1 MKNSI
6 ARYTMF
12 LLIISAVIYINGCSS
27 SEEEDKYN
35 LVTKKDRK
43 DITKICGCL
52 DPLLPYL
59 EKITNAKDST
69 EAAVYGDSLEI
80 MGEKMAPC
88 LGNMDA
94 FEKKLDNGNEK
105 YMNQFLEYIYEK
117 HPKCALFF
125 IGMKVNT
132 LNEKNEKMEDIKK

>member
-1 MKNSI
+1 MRKG
-6 ARYTMF
+6 
-12 LLIISAVIYINGCSS
+12 LIIFYLAVCVLTTYVFGCAS

-43 DITKICGCL
+43 DIAKICGCL

-59 EKITNAKDST
+59 DKVTNAKDSV
-69 EAAVYGDSLEI
+69 EAAMYGDSLEM

-94 FEKKLDNGNEK
+94 FENKLDNGNEK
-105 YMNQFLEYIYEK
+105 YINQFLEYVNEK

-125 IGMKVNT
+125 IGIKVNT
-132 LNEKNEKMEDIKK
+132 INEKNDKMEDIKK